1 MREDVQ
7 AALAK
12 VDKAWSP
19 EHINWCAASSTL
31 TFPGGRGHYEQIGRL
46 LLGTWTCGRGPAAR
60 GSGMVSLESKLG

>member
-31 TFPGGRGHYEQIGRL
+31 TLTTLQL
-46 LLGTWTCGRGPAAR
+46 LVPPPPPPPLPQ
-60 GSGMVSLESKLG
+60 